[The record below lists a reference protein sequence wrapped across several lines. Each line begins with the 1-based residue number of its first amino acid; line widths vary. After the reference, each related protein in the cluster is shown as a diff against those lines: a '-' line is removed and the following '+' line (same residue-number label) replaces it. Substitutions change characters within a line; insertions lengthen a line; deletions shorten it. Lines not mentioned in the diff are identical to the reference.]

1 MKLVFLFPGQGA
13 EAVGMGRELAEAF
26 PVARQT
32 MEEADDALG
41 FRISSLCFDGPEERL
56 RLTEFTQP
64 ATFAV
69 SMAAFRVLR
78 ERGITASLLA
88 GHSLGEWSANCAAG
102 TVSLADAVR
111 TVHHRGQYMQQAVP
125 AGQGAMA
132 AILALPAEEVA
143 RACAETAQA
152 TGAVVS
158 AANYNSPEQTVISG
172 QAAAVE
178 EAAALCRQRGARK
191 AVLLPVSAPFHCA
204 LMKPAQERLKVDL
217 DGLEFA
223 PAQTPIATNADAA
236 LASAPADL
244 KGALVRQVTGAVRWT
259 ECMRLLMAEGPDAF
273 LEVGPGRVLCGLLRQ
288 IDRGRRCL
296 NVEDAGSLEKTL
308 AALAG

>member
-1 MKLVFLFPGQGA
+1 
-13 EAVGMGRELAEAF
+13 
-26 PVARQT
+26 
-32 MEEADDALG
+32 
-41 FRISSLCFDGPEERL
+41 
-56 RLTEFTQP
+56 
-64 ATFAV
+64 
-69 SMAAFRVLR
+69 
-78 ERGITASLLA
+78 
-88 GHSLGEWSANCAAG
+88 
-102 TVSLADAVR
+102 VSLADAVR
-111 TVHHRGQYMQQAVP
+111 TVHHRGMYMQQAVP

-204 LMKPAQERLKVDL
+204 LMKPAEEKLAAEL
-217 DGLEFA
+217 AGLEFA

-308 AALAG
+308 AALAV